1 MGTNDALIQPAEGE
15 PFQWFVVSDV
25 TDYAPGAKYSSYIGG
40 DNPFTT
46 IQNPGIQDGS
56 SCVVIKES
64 LRQCLCSLA
73 GGSLSERVRRG
84 LPVLY
89 RKSDPVCERASGG
102 RCDFCQQCQ
111 RHYGK
116 PGRHHAVPVSGGMK
130 EQKKIQIKGTD
141 FSEMGGLFFKNNI
154 P

>member
-1 MGTNDALIQPAEGE
+1 MAANPDTLETYTPMGTNDALIQPAEGE

-64 LRQCLCSLA
+64 YGNAFVPWLVDHYQN
-73 GGSLSERVRRG
+73 VYVVG

-89 RKSDPVCERASGG
+89 RKPDPVCERASGG

-111 RHYGK
+111 RYYGK
-116 PGRHHAVPVSGGMK
+116 PGRHHAVPVPEG
-130 EQKKIQIKGTD
+130 
-141 FSEMGGLFFKNNI
+141 
-154 P
+154 